1 MPEGPTTAPSTRRRA
16 VRVVAASVLA
26 VALLVAGSLALY
38 DSSRHWFEDG
48 ILYGDFDTPDRID
61 LVLWVSRVDPAT
73 TTVTVTVTDVQV
85 NGKYAD
91 ENDHLNVAA
100 KLETNSFSNA
110 STVLPKGETA
120 PVIEQRFGLLG
131 IPTDYPF
138 DSYSGLMGVNVVTD
152 DGDVLPTTLT
162 VFNTD
167 PFFRADVAKNSDY
180 DVDGLDVDL
189 LLKRSTPTVVFA
201 VFVMVLMLGLAA
213 AAVTAA
219 FYALRWRRG
228 LVLPACSMMAAILF
242 ALIPLRN
249 AVPGAPPIGSLIDF
263 ASFFIAEGVI
273 SIALIASVVQGY
285 RHDIEFERSE
295 AARNGMTIDEYTLGR
310 KP

>member
-1 MPEGPTTAPSTRRRA
+1 MSSSSPRWRA
-16 VRVVAASVLA
+16 VRAVALSVLA
-26 VALLVAGSLALY
+26 VALLMAGSLALY

-48 ILYGDFDTPDRID
+48 IVYGDFDQPDRID
-61 LVLWVSRVDPAT
+61 LTLWVSRVDPAT
-73 TTVTVTVTDVQV
+73 TTATVTVTGVQAF
-85 NGKYAD
+85 GRYAD
-91 ENDHLNVAA
+91 DNGQLNRAV
-100 KLETNSFSNA
+100 KVETNSFTNP
-110 STVLPKGETA
+110 STALPKGETA
-120 PVIEQRFGLLG
+120 PVFEQRFGLLG

-138 DSYSGLMGVNVVTD
+138 DSYSGLMGFNVVTD
-152 DGDVLPTTLT
+152 DGDALPTTVT

-167 PFFRADVAKNSDY
+167 PFFRADLDRDPDT
-180 DVDGLDVDL
+180 DVDGIDVDL

-249 AVPGAPPIGSLIDF
+249 AVPGGPPIGSLIDF

-273 SIALIASVVQGY
+273 SIALITSVVLGY
-285 RHDIEFERSE
+285 RHDIAFERAE
-295 AARNGMTIDEYTLGR
+295 AARNGVTIDEYTLGR